1 MGTDKNIKLH
11 IVTDIKK
18 KKMAEQ
24 YDLTSKVGPY
34 LDRHLV
40 FPLLEFL
47 SSKEIFDETELL
59 KGRLELLQG
68 TNMLDFVKDEYQ
80 RLHNTDDVPDELLER
95 RQEVIYQ
102 MKELE
107 AKTEAIQKAFEHPD
121 FQAEA
126 LKARD
131 GVALFNFLEERF
143 DITTDD
149 LATLY
154 QYAKFQY
161 ECGSYSSA
169 SQLLYF
175 YSVLVHDDD
184 ANAASA
190 IWGKLACEI
199 LTQNWDGALDDV
211 NRLKEMID
219 GDHYSHPLQL
229 LQQRTW
235 LIHWSLF
242 VFFNHIKGRDLLID
256 MFLYQPAYLNAI
268 QTTCPHILRYL
279 TTAVIT
285 NKRRKQILKDL
296 VRVIQQES
304 YTYKDPITEFLECL
318 YVNFDFNGAQT
329 KLMECETVLCNDFF
343 LTACLDDFIEN
354 ARLFIFETF
363 CRIHQCISI
372 NMLAQKLN
380 MSPEEAERWI
390 VNLIRNARLD
400 AKIDSKQGHVVMG
413 TQAAAVHQQVIERTK
428 GLMYR
433 TQMVSASI
441 DKKLASQQK
450 ITYAEPFTV
459 AWGAYDG

>member
-1 MGTDKNIKLH
+1 
-11 IVTDIKK
+11 
-18 KKMAEQ
+18 MAEK
-24 YDLTSKVGPY
+24 YDLTSRVGAY

-47 SSKEIFDETELL
+47 SSKEIYDETELL

-80 RLHNTDDVPDELLER
+80 RLHQTEEVPEELMER
-95 RQEVIYQ
+95 RQEVIRQ

-107 AKTEAIQKAFEHPD
+107 AATETTTAAFDDPD
-121 FQAEA
+121 FQNEA
-126 LKARD
+126 ANARD
-131 GVALFNFLEERF
+131 GVVLFKYLNDNFG
-143 DITTDD
+143 ITSEN

-161 ECGSYSSA
+161 ECGNYSGA
-169 SQLLYF
+169 SQYLYF
-175 YSVLVHDDD
+175 YRVLVHDDD
-184 ANAASA
+184 KNAASA

-199 LTQNWDGALDDV
+199 LTQNWDAALEDI
-211 NRLKEMID
+211 NRLKEIID
-219 GDHYSHPLQL
+219 GDLYSHPLQL

-242 VFFNHIKGRDLLID
+242 VFFNHAKGRDLLID
-256 MFLYQPAYLNAI
+256 MFLYQPNYLNAI

-304 YTYKDPITEFLECL
+304 YTYRDPITEFLECL
-318 YVNFDFNGAQT
+318 YVNFDFDGAQK
-329 KLMECETVLCNDFF
+329 KLVECETVLLNDFF
-343 LTACLDDFIEN
+343 LIACLDDFIEN

-372 NMLAQKLN
+372 NMLAEKLN

-441 DKKLASQQK
+441 DKKLASLQK
-450 ITYAEPFTV
+450 QPYSEPFAM
-459 AWGAYDG
+459 AWGTYDG

>member
-1 MGTDKNIKLH
+1 
-11 IVTDIKK
+11 
-18 KKMAEQ
+18 MAEQ
-24 YDLTSKVGPY
+24 YDLTAKVGPY

-47 SSKEIFDETELL
+47 SSKEIFDERELL

-80 RLHNTDDVPDELLER
+80 KLHDTDDVPDELLEK

-107 AKTEAIQKAFEHPD
+107 AKTEQIQKAFEHPD

-126 LKARD
+126 SKARD
-131 GVALFNFLEERF
+131 GAALFAFLEDRF
-143 DITTDD
+143 EITNED

-161 ECGSYSSA
+161 ECGSYASA

-175 YSVLVHDDD
+175 YSVLVHDDES
-184 ANAASA
+184 NAASA

-219 GDHYSHPLQL
+219 ADHYSPPMQL

-242 VFFNHIKGRDLLID
+242 VFFNHVKGRDLLID

-329 KLMECETVLCNDFF
+329 KLAECETVLCNDFF

-372 NMLAQKLN
+372 NMLAEKLN

>member
-1 MGTDKNIKLH
+1 MG
-11 IVTDIKK
+11 
-18 KKMAEQ
+18 EQ

-80 RLHNTDDVPDELLER
+80 RLHNTDDVPDEMLER
-95 RQEVIYQ
+95 RQQVIHQ

-107 AKTEAIQKAFEHPD
+107 ANTEQIQKAFEHPD
-121 FQAEA
+121 FQEEA

-131 GVALFNFLEERF
+131 GAALFQFLEDRF
-143 DITTDD
+143 EITNED

-161 ECGSYSSA
+161 ECGSYASS

-175 YSVLVHDDD
+175 YSVLVHDDES
-184 ANAASA
+184 NAASA

-219 GDHYSHPLQL
+219 ADHYSQPNQL

-242 VFFNHIKGRDLLID
+242 VFFNHVKGRDLLID

-285 NKRRKQILKDL
+285 NKRRKKILKDL

-318 YVNFDFNGAQT
+318 YVNFDFNEAQT
-329 KLMECETVLCNDFF
+329 KLVECETVLRNDFF

-372 NMLAQKLN
+372 SMLAEKLN

-390 VNLIRNARLD
+390 VNLIRNASLD

>member
-1 MGTDKNIKLH
+1 
-11 IVTDIKK
+11 
-18 KKMAEQ
+18 MAEQ
-24 YDLTSKVGPY
+24 YDLTAKVGPY

-47 SSKEIFDETELL
+47 SSKEIFDDTELL

-95 RQEVIYQ
+95 RQDVIYQ

-107 AKTEAIQKAFEHPD
+107 AKTEAIQKAFESPD

-131 GVALFNFLEERF
+131 GEALFKFLEERF
-143 DITTDD
+143 DITTED

-161 ECGSYSSA
+161 ECGSYSAA

-175 YSVLVHDDD
+175 YSVLVPDDD

-190 IWGKLACEI
+190 VWGKLACEI

-211 NRLKEMID
+211 NRLKDMID
-219 GDHYSHPLQL
+219 ADHYSHPLQL

-256 MFLYQPAYLNAI
+256 LFLYQPAYLNAI

-329 KLMECETVLCNDFF
+329 KLAECETVLCNDFF

-433 TQMVSASI
+433 TQMVGASI

-450 ITYAEPFTV
+450 INYAEPFTV